1 MLMTIEGI
9 EYNFEGDTFVDVG
22 GNIGFWTT
30 KVFPYFNKI
39 LFIEPSEL
47 AMSQAKQNIENVG
60 ATEKVTYFK
69 NLVSNV
75 AGQFD
80 KVTACSNDPGNF
92 SIYAEKLYGTTN
104 VKLSE
109 DNIETM
115 TIDSLIPL
123 VEPGSKVFMKIDT
136 EGCELDIL
144 LGSLEFI
151 RTFKPVIIMEAHY
164 HMYYDE
170 EKEGKIIDFL
180 NEERYSAI
188 ELKIPNYLN
197 TPHIIYDGKHNG
209 TEMYDLHYHMVL
221 EPN

>member
-1 MLMTIEGI
+1 MLMSIEEI
-9 EYNFEGDTFVDVG
+9 EYDYKGDVFLDVG

-30 KVFPYFNKI
+30 KVFPFFNKI
-39 LFIEPSEL
+39 LFIEPSDL
-47 AMSQAKQNIENVG
+47 ALNQAKQNIEKVG

-80 KVTACSNDPGNF
+80 KVTACSTDTGNF
-92 SIYAEKLYGTTN
+92 SIYAEKLYGSDN
-104 VKLSE
+104 IKLSE
-109 DNIETM
+109 DNIETI

-151 RTFKPVIIMEAHY
+151 RKFRPVIIMETHY

-180 NEERYSAI
+180 NEEKYSALEI
-188 ELKIPNYLN
+188 KMPNYLN
-197 TPHIIYDGKHNG
+197 SPHIIFDGKHNG
-209 TEMYDLHYHMVL
+209 TEMYDLHYHQIL
-221 EPN
+221 EPH